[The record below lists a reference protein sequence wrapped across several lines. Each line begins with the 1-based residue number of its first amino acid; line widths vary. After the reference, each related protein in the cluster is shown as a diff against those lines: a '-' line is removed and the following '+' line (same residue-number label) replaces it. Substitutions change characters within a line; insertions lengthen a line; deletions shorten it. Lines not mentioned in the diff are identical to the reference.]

1 MEVKV
6 FGDAKVRAE
15 IRRLAKRY
23 PAGMAAA
30 LYRLGVAILSD
41 ALPRTPVE
49 FAVLRSSGYVS
60 PPKGTGTETTV
71 EVGFGTVYAVA
82 QHERMDYRHPR
93 GGGPKYLERAAQS
106 LAPRALDLLAKWAS
120 DARFRGGWGQASGV
134 PTRPN
139 VGNTNTKK
147 RSQTNRLARAGRNV
161 RRKTSR

>member
-1 MEVKV
+1 VELKV
-6 FGDAKVRAE
+6 FGDAALKKE

-60 PPKGTGTETTV
+60 PPKGEGMETTV

-93 GGGPKYLERAAQS
+93 GGGPKYLERAAQAV
-106 LAPRALDLLAKWAS
+106 APRALALLAKWAA

-134 PTRPN
+134 PTRPK
-139 VGNTNTKK
+139 VGNTNAKK
-147 RSQTNRLARAGRNV
+147 RSQTNRLAKAARNV